1 MDQTRKFTGI
11 AAPATD
17 HAPLVAAAAV
27 TQAAT
32 RTAMLA
38 ERMRRHRP
46 AFADSHAA
54 LVAIFAG
61 DDAVAASV
69 LQGSFHPRVA
79 ATLAG
84 HSRARSVNTVFTF
97 AF

>member
-1 MDQTRKFTGI
+1 MDQTRLFPITTM
-11 AAPATD
+11 AATD

-54 LVAIFAG
+54 LVAMFASG
-61 DDAVAASV
+61 DSVATSV
-69 LQGSFHPRVA
+69 LEGSFHPRVA
-79 ATLAG
+79 STLAG
-84 HSRARSVNTVFTF
+84 NGRARSVNTVFTF